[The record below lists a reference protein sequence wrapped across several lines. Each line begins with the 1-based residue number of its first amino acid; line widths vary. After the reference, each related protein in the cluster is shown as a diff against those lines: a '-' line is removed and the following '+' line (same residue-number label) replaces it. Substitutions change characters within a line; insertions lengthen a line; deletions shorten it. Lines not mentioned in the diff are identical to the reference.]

1 MAATLGLD
9 RRRACFVKLSMRIFV
24 MPYTIFLSL
33 SLSKAAPV
41 GVQRHMR

>member
-1 MAATLGLD
+1 MAAALGLD
-9 RRRACFVKLSMRIFV
+9 RRCACFDKLSMRIFL

-33 SLSKAAPV
+33 SLSKAAPE